1 MIDFPQSL
9 TDTVTVIEPPA
20 PHAVGATAEAEPA
33 APREAPP
40 SLWRDRNFAAF
51 WSAQTISQF
60 GVQIGHL
67 AMPVLAVVIL
77 GASEFHVG
85 VLNASAT
92 AAFLLI
98 GLPAGAWVDRWLKRQ
113 VMITADLVR
122 AAAMLFVPL
131 LWLMDLLQMW
141 HLYAVAG
148 VLGIATVFFDVAYQS
163 YVPVLVRNDQV
174 PGANSK
180 LESTAQLARMAGP
193 AAGGGLLQV
202 IAAPLLFVAD
212 TVGYLFSAL
221 FLARTRDREVRAPRH
236 DRRPLAAE
244 IKEGLGFVVRHP
256 LISRIAACTGLT
268 NFFAGLVS
276 TLFPILVLRELG
288 LGPGSLG
295 LVYSVAAAGGLLGAA
310 AAPRLSRVTGEGALI
325 PLASIATAVFL
336 IAVPLSVLMQDSASA
351 LALLVVGEAGLSFCS
366 LVYNVMQVTMRQRVC
381 PPRLLGRMNAS
392 IRFVV
397 YGVLPLAGLLAG
409 VLGQFIGL
417 VPTLWIGAAGSFL
430 AAAPVL
436 FSPLWSLRR
445 LPDSYEG

>member
-9 TDTVTVIEPPA
+9 TETVTVTEPPA
-20 PHAVGATAEAEPA
+20 PPAAAAPPEADATAL
-33 APREAPP
+33 RQAPP

-51 WSAQTISQF
+51 WSAQSISQF

-67 AMPVLAVVIL
+67 AMPVLAVVIM
-77 GASEFHVG
+77 GASEFQVG

-122 AAAMLFVPL
+122 AAAMLSVPL
-131 LWLMDLLQMW
+131 LWWMDLLHMW

-174 PGANSK
+174 PDANSK
-180 LESTAQLARMAGP
+180 LESTAQLARMGGP
-193 AAGGGLLQV
+193 AAGGALLQV
-202 IAAPLLFVAD
+202 IAAPLLFLAD

-236 DRRPLAAE
+236 DRRPLAVE

-268 NFFAGLVS
+268 NFFAGLAA
-276 TLFPILVLRELG
+276 TLFPLLVLRELG
-288 LGPGSLG
+288 LGAGALG
-295 LVYSVAAAGGLLGAA
+295 LVYSVAAAGGLLGAV
-310 AAPRLSRVTGEGALI
+310 AAPRLAKLTGEGALI
-325 PLASIATAVFL
+325 PLASLASAVFL
-336 IAVPLSVLMQDSASA
+336 TAMPLSVLMPDNAWA
-351 LALLVVGEAGLSFCS
+351 LILLVIGEAGLSFCS

-392 IRFVV
+392 IRFLV
-397 YGVLPLAGLLAG
+397 YGVLPLSGLLAG
-409 VLGQFIGL
+409 VLGHAIGV
-417 VPTLWIGAAGSFL
+417 VPTLWIGVAGTLL

-436 FSPLWSLRR
+436 FSPLWALRR